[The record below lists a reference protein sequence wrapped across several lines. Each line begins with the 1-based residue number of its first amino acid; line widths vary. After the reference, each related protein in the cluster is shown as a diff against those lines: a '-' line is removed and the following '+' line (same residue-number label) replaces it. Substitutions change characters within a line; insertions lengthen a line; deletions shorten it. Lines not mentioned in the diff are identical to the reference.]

1 MGQGAGA
8 SGKTRGGETG
18 EKGEEKLKQIREEVE
33 VGLISFISGAG
44 PLEEVSEG
52 AGDQTED
59 QDQVHEGLN
68 WPHQCKST
76 NINVQKHSHILKLYS

>member
-1 MGQGAGA
+1 M
-8 SGKTRGGETG
+8 
-18 EKGEEKLKQIREEVE
+18 
-33 VGLISFISGAG
+33 SGAG
-44 PLEEVSEG
+44 PLEEAGEG

-68 WPHQCKST
+68 WPHQCKSM